1 MTRSNWAIDNWQL
14 AIKNKQKEY
23 LFFYKP
29 LFAII
34 LHCQLSFANCLLK
47 HMPTDFLYIIDIL
60 GTFAFAV
67 AGAFSAMEKKLDPFG
82 VLVLSFVTAIGGG
95 TLRDI
100 LIGNLPVGWLR
111 NETATIVIFI
121 SAIAAMFFSRYLKQ
135 FTTTLFIFDAVGL
148 GLFTIIGLE
157 IGLEKN
163 FSTGICIAI
172 GTITACFGGVTR
184 DVLLNNVPLLFRKEI
199 YAMAC
204 IAGGLLYFV
213 LKWMQVDPDLS
224 RIICII
230 AIFTIRVLA
239 FRFKLSLPVFYSEKK

>member
-1 MTRSNWAIDNWQL
+1 
-14 AIKNKQKEY
+14 
-23 LFFYKP
+23 
-29 LFAII
+29 
-34 LHCQLSFANCLLK
+34 
-47 HMPTDFLYIIDIL
+47 MPTNFLYIIDIL

-100 LIGNLPVGWLR
+100 LIGNLPVSWLLD
-111 NETATIVIFI
+111 ETTPIVIFI
-121 SAIAAMFFSRYLKQ
+121 SAILAMFFSRYLKQ
-135 FTTTLFIFDAVGL
+135 FTTTLFVFDALGL

-157 IGLEKN
+157 IGLAKN
-163 FSTGICIAI
+163 FSIGICIAI

-204 IAGGLLYFV
+204 IAGGLLYF
-213 LKWMQVDPDLS
+213 LMRWMRIDADLS
-224 RIICII
+224 KIICII
-230 AIFTIRVLA
+230 AIFAIRVLA
-239 FRFKLSLPVFYSEKK
+239 FRFKLSLPVFYAENNKGAK

>member
-1 MTRSNWAIDNWQL
+1 
-14 AIKNKQKEY
+14 
-23 LFFYKP
+23 
-29 LFAII
+29 
-34 LHCQLSFANCLLK
+34 
-47 HMPTDFLYIIDIL
+47 MPTDFLYIVDIL

-67 AGAFSAMEKKLDPFG
+67 AVAFSAMEKRLDPFG

-100 LIGNLPVGWLR
+100 LIGNVPVGWLR

-121 SAIAAMFFSRYLKQ
+121 SAIAAMFFSRYLRQ
-135 FTTTLFIFDAVGL
+135 FNTTLFVFDALGL

-157 IGLEKN
+157 IAIEKE
-163 FSTGICIAI
+163 FSIGICIAI

-204 IAGGLLYFV
+204 IAGGLLYF
-213 LKWMQVDPDLS
+213 LLMYFKIDANLAK
-224 RIICII
+224 IICII
-230 AIFTIRVLA
+230 VIFTIRVLA
-239 FRFKLSLPVFYSEKK
+239 FQLKWSLPVFYHKRIER